1 MLRKRAWM
9 VGLVLPWLVGCSSV
23 RLTYGQGPTLAYWWL
38 DSHADFN
45 SEQAPRVKAAL
56 SDWFSW
62 HRATQL
68 NDYAAM
74 LVAAQRLAVDNVTP
88 AEVCRFTHTAELR
101 LARAF
106 EPAVAPAAEIL
117 RTLGPAQLRHLEQ
130 RFNKGNDEWQRD
142 HLQSTASDR
151 REAAAKRWVDRA
163 ESFYGTLDDAQR
175 NLVAVDLAASPY
187 DAQAW
192 FDERRTRQQDN
203 LRTLRQLLAERSDQ
217 AGFEAAL
224 RAMAV
229 QLVRSPRAEY
239 RALKE
244 RADQAQCALI
254 ARLHATTTSAQR
266 QRAAKQFKTWED
278 DLRALA
284 ATATSVKGSGAPS
297 PGGG

>member
-1 MLRKRAWM
+1 MLRKRVWM

-38 DSHADFN
+38 DSHADFS
-45 SEQAPRVKAAL
+45 SEQTPRVKAAL
-56 SDWFSW
+56 DDWFNW

-68 NDYAAM
+68 SDYAAM
-74 LVAAQRLAVDNVTP
+74 LVTAQRLAVDNVTP
-88 AEVCRFTHTAELR
+88 AEVCRFTHAAELR

-106 EPAVAPAAEIL
+106 EPAVPPAAEIL
-117 RTLGPAQLRHLEQ
+117 RTLGPAQVRHLEQ

-142 HLQSTASDR
+142 HLQASAGER

-163 ESFYGTLDDAQR
+163 ETFYGTLDDAQR
-175 NLVAVDLAASPY
+175 KLVAADLAASPY
-187 DAQAW
+187 DSKVW
-192 FDERRTRQQDN
+192 FDERRARQQDN
-203 LRTLRQLLAERSDQ
+203 LRTLRQLLADGADQ
-217 AGFEAAL
+217 ASAEAAL

-229 QLVRSPRAEY
+229 HLVQSPRAVY
-239 RALKE
+239 RALKT

-254 ARLHATTTSAQR
+254 AKLHATTTPTQR

-278 DLRALA
+278 DLRSLA
-284 ATATSVKGSGAPS
+284 ATATSVKAPAVLS